1 MENGNDMINKF
12 IGNLVFFF
20 SKKIESC
27 FYLLPKKN
35 TKITSYTQA
44 MAEIERLEVENFAL
58 KNSNQNCNCSVCE
71 NERAAEYSEKIRE
84 QFKPLAGL
92 LQRKLVAAM
101 QIDELSAGDKEKLK
115 SFIQRFEHVVRNQNS
130 VAVIMD
136 KLAENASH
144 MSRFINLLRD
154 VSDQSNLLA
163 INAAIEVSNTSHR
176 NAMFFTLVDDVIAL
190 IESAST
196 AISQLDGLVER
207 MSIPKQFIEM
217 EGHLYEMKS
226 MSKKII
232 STFEN

>member
-1 MENGNDMINKF
+1 MKNGKDMINKI

-20 SKKIESC
+20 SKKIESY

-35 TKITSYTQA
+35 IKISSLSQA
-44 MAEIERLEVENFAL
+44 MAEIERLEVENLAL
-58 KNSNQNCNCSVCE
+58 KKASVNCNCIICE
-71 NERAAEYSEKIRE
+71 NERAAEYSKKIRE
-84 QFKPLAGL
+84 QLKPLAGL

-101 QIDELSAGDKEKLK
+101 QIDELSAVDKEKLK
-115 SFIQRFEHVVRNQNS
+115 SFIQRFDYVISNQHRVS
-130 VAVIMD
+130 EIMD
-136 KLAENASH
+136 TLANNASH

-163 INAAIEVSNTSHR
+163 INAAIEVSNTSRR

-190 IESAST
+190 TESAST

-207 MSIPKQFIEM
+207 MSIPKQFVEM
-217 EGHLYEMKS
+217 EGHLHEMKS

-232 STFEN
+232 STFEK